1 MGTHVF
7 LCFCIKQA
15 EYTRNRKLWA
25 ENFVQNQYGS
35 EVKTTPFEFAFTRVS
50 FITTVRFCDGL
61 TMSLVDWLCSG
72 IFKCLHSVGLCSL
85 LAFFGCN
92 ASYSR
97 GLHGTDFSVQLPQ
110 KICYLLPLPST
121 KFMFCPAPIHKSPQV
136 KVDFFQYIHE
146 ISIKLFQV
154 RPLATTYP
162 SINAPDI
169 LFVIKKIY
177 IYKPL
182 LILTENQV

>member
-1 MGTHVF
+1 M
-7 LCFCIKQA
+7 
-15 EYTRNRKLWA
+15 
-25 ENFVQNQYGS
+25 
-35 EVKTTPFEFAFTRVS
+35 S

-169 LFVIKKIY
+169 LFVIKKNLHLQTTVNFNRKSSIGNWLRDLAWQ
-177 IYKPL
+177 KVCKDCSH
-182 LILTENQV
+182 NH